1 MNNKFAVFDIDGT
14 LFRWQ
19 LFHELVVQL
28 TIADVFPKNTF
39 GEVDL
44 AWNKWRG
51 GEMSFHEYEGLV
63 VETLVHYLPLIP
75 LPVYQAAC
83 DKVVAQS
90 AHKVHFYP
98 RQLIK
103 DLKEKGY
110 KIIAIS
116 GSQQEVLESFCSRYG
131 FDIVIGVI
139 YEQKDGRFTGK
150 IERPTIGK
158 KADILKELIKEHNLT
173 TEGSVAIGDS
183 DGDIPM
189 LDAVEQ
195 PIAFNPSEGLFK
207 HAKESNWKIII
218 ERKNIAY
225 QLAQKDGD
233 LVLSDT
239 TVFQT

>member
-1 MNNKFAVFDIDGT
+1 MNKFAVFDIDGT

-28 TIADVFPKNTF
+28 TLAEVFPKNSFSEIDT
-39 GEVDL
+39 

-51 GEMSFHEYEGLV
+51 GEMSFHDYEGLV
-63 VETLVHYLPLIP
+63 VKTLVHYLPLIP
-75 LPVYQAAC
+75 VPVYQAAC

-98 RQLIK
+98 RQLIS
-103 DLKEKGY
+103 DLKKQGY

-116 GSQQEVLESFCSRYG
+116 GSQQEMLEPFCARYD
-131 FDIVIGVI
+131 FDIVIGVV
-139 YEQKDGRFTGK
+139 YEQKEGRFTGE

-158 KADILKELIKEHNLT
+158 KADILKELIEEHDLT

-183 DGDIPM
+183 DGDIP
-189 LDAVEQ
+189 LLGCVQQ
-195 PIAFNPSEGLFK
+195 PIAFNPSEGLFE
-207 HAKESNWKIII
+207 HAKKSNWKIVV

-225 QLAQKDGD
+225 EFAQKDGD
-233 LVLSDT
+233 LLLADT
-239 TVFQT
+239 RVYKT

>member
-1 MNNKFAVFDIDGT
+1 MSKFAVFDIDGT

-28 TIADVFPKNTF
+28 TIADVFPKSTF
-39 GEVDL
+39 SEIDT

-51 GEMSFHEYEGLV
+51 GEMSFHDYEGLV
-63 VETLVHYLPLIP
+63 VKTLVHYLPLIP
-75 LPVYQAAC
+75 VPVYQAAC

-98 RQLIK
+98 RKLIK
-103 DLKEKGY
+103 DLKNEGY

-116 GSQQEVLESFCSRYG
+116 GSQQEMLEPFCSRYD
-131 FDIVIGVI
+131 FDIVIGVV
-139 YEQKDGRFTGK
+139 YEQKDGRFTGE
-150 IERPTIGK
+150 IQRSTIGRK
-158 KADILKELIKEHNLT
+158 EVILKELIAEHDLT

-183 DGDIPM
+183 DGDIP
-189 LDAVEQ
+189 LLSSVER
-195 PIAFNPSEGLFK
+195 PIAFDPSEGLFE
-207 HAKESNWKIII
+207 HAKQSNWKIVI

-225 QLAQKDGD
+225 EFTQKDGE

-239 TVFQT
+239 TVFKT